1 MPIYGLDIEG
11 SFDLSSYTTAV
22 SVLFSS
28 DSFVYH
34 TIKDNNGDEKV
45 RFEPKVKIKIN
56 CFFREALKKIQK
68 KT

>member
-11 SFDLSSYTTAV
+11 SFDLSSYTTAI

-34 TIKDNNGDEKV
+34 TIKDNNGGEKV
-45 RFEPKVKIKIN
+45 KF
-56 CFFREALKKIQK
+56 
-68 KT
+68 